1 MKTILFLSLLLPF
14 SAHAEKTR
22 ICYFSLNDEKE
33 FQATDAFLKKV
44 NNGAGTQIEVKEFLT
59 QGGSPNKAFKEMV
72 ESGVQCD
79 GLVISGHHTG
89 NWGGHRAKGR
99 LMLDAMEKLSCDPKY
114 ADWFRNIA
122 SVSLEGCRT
131 LGVGEIEPDDQQANV
146 DFHTNRVGQVV
157 EADGLEQNFAD
168 LNMEF
173 SNTLDQD
180 NPLASRYLR
189 LFPEA
194 TLFGWTKSAPGEKS
208 KSYLS
213 MLYHMA
219 QMSRMMTGQFPEQSP
234 MASALSAKSAA
245 EYANAVLFTLK
256 KFGNDQRGC
265 EDVKVDAWLAH
276 GNVKSGGKYFFDN
289 PDLRAYPSLAS
300 SGDHTL
306 AEARE
311 IECLIKNSV
320 RERNTQGLMRALDTI
335 ASNQDYLRFSL
346 NTLIDLKNELVAAK
360 APLAKTVL
368 ERMRAMP
375 GIVNMLDSKMRSK
388 QVGALKK
395 IDYYRFYQDLTGKS
409 DKNLDRQ
416 VTADVVE
423 VLSQPLP
430 ALDPQAE
437 NPARSRNL
445 AADFRATLF
454 QSLVKNRIATPDFY
468 EQLLQK
474 APEADVLK
482 SMALQA
488 PRYSPGEAT
497 ALMLRISASPKAN
510 SKVGEAILNTMLRMK
525 LPQAEYEA
533 YYRQVAPLLSR
544 TDAPA
549 VQVQPNLPR
558 SGLGTTPGTG
568 GLY

>member
-1 MKTILFLSLLLPF
+1 MKTILFLSLLLPL
-14 SAHAEKTR
+14 SAQAQKAR
-22 ICYFSLNDEKE
+22 ICYFSLNDAKE
-33 FQATDAFLKKV
+33 FEATEQFLKKV
-44 NNGAGTQIEVKEFLT
+44 NASAGSDFEVKEYLT
-59 QGGSPNKAFKEMV
+59 TGGNPNKAFKAMV

-99 LMLDAMEKLSCDPKY
+99 LMLDEMEKLSCDPKY
-114 ADWFRNIA
+114 ASWFRSIA

-208 KSYLS
+208 RSYLS
-213 MLYHMA
+213 TLYHMA
-219 QMSRMMTGQFPEQSP
+219 QMSRQMNGQFPEQSP
-234 MASALSAKSAA
+234 TAASFSAKSAA

-256 KFGNDQRGC
+256 KFGHDQRGC

-276 GNVKSGGKYFFDN
+276 GNVNSGGKYFFDN

-306 AEARE
+306 TQARE
-311 IECLIKNSV
+311 IDCMIKNAV
-320 RERNTQGLMRALDTI
+320 RDRDTQGLMRALDTI

-346 NTLIDLKNELVAAK
+346 NTLIDLKNELTAAK

-368 ERMRAMP
+368 DRMRTMP
-375 GIVNMLDSKMRSK
+375 GMISMLDSKLRSK
-388 QVGALKK
+388 QVGVLKK
-395 IDYYRFYQDLTGKS
+395 IDYYRFYQDLTGKFDRGL
-409 DKNLDRQ
+409 DKQISN
-416 VTADVVE
+416 DVVE

-430 ALDPQAE
+430 DLDPRAA

-445 AADFRATLF
+445 AADYRATLF
-454 QSLVKNRIATPDFY
+454 QSLVKNRIASPDFY
-468 EQLLQK
+468 ENMLNRN
-474 APEADVLK
+474 PEADVLK

-488 PRYSPGEAT
+488 PRYNLDDAT
-497 ALMLRISASPKAN
+497 VWLLQIAASPKAN
-510 SKVGEAILNTMLRMK
+510 NKVAEAVLTTMQKMK
-525 LPQAEYEA
+525 LPQAEYNA
-533 YYRQVAPLLSR
+533 YYRQIAPLLNKVDVPKA
-544 TDAPA
+544 TYTL
-549 VQVQPNLPR
+549 PN
-558 SGLGTTPGTG
+558 GGTITLPGTG

>member
-1 MKTILFLSLLLPF
+1 MKTHLLLISLILPL
-14 SAHAEKTR
+14 SAGAAEKAR

-33 FQATDAFLKKV
+33 FQAADSFLKKI
-44 NNGAGTQIEVKEFLT
+44 NAGAKTQIEVKEFLS
-59 QGGSPNKAFKEMV
+59 QGGNPNKAFKAMV
-72 ESGVQCD
+72 QSGVQCD

-89 NWGGHRAKGR
+89 NWGGHRAKGK
-99 LMLDAMEKLSCDPKY
+99 LVLDEMEKLSCDPQY

-122 SVSLEGCRT
+122 AVSLEGCRT

-157 EADGLEQNFAD
+157 EEDGLEQDFAE

-234 MASALSAKSAA
+234 AAANLSAKSAA

-256 KFGNDQRGC
+256 KFGNEERECQDL
-265 EDVKVDAWLAH
+265 KVDAWLAH
-276 GNVKSGGKYFFDN
+276 GNVGSGGKYYFDN

-306 AEARE
+306 VEARE
-311 IECLIKNSV
+311 IDCLIKNAV
-320 RERNTQGLMRALDTI
+320 RGKDTDSLMRALDLI

-346 NTLIDLKNELVAAK
+346 NTLIDLKNELAAAK
-360 APLAKTVL
+360 APLAKKVL
-368 ERMRAMP
+368 ERMRTMP
-375 GIVNMLDSKMRSK
+375 GMIEMLDSKMRSK

-395 IDYYRFYQDLTGKS
+395 IDYYRFYQDLTGKF
-409 DKNLDRQ
+409 DKELDKQ
-416 VTADVVE
+416 VTKDVVE

-430 ALDPQAE
+430 ELDPRAH

-445 AADFRATLF
+445 AADYRATLF
-454 QSLVKNRIATPDFY
+454 QSLVKNRIAAPNFY
-468 EQLLQK
+468 EDLLAQN
-474 APEADVLK
+474 PEADVLK
-482 SMALQA
+482 SMALHA
-488 PRYSPGEAT
+488 PRYNSDEAT
-497 ALMLRISASPKAN
+497 IWLLQISASPKAD
-510 SKVGEAILNTMLRMK
+510 SKVGEAILSTMQKMK
-525 LPQAEYEA
+525 LPKSEYNA
-533 YYRQVAPLLSR
+533 YYRQIAPLLSR
-544 TDAPA
+544 TNKPM
-549 VQVQPNLPR
+549 VKYNLP
-558 SGLGTTPGTG
+558 SGGTITLPEGG